1 MNDDV
6 KMVLGGM
13 GGLILIYLLVKNG
26 SGFASVVSSTGGQAV
41 NITKALQGR

>member
-6 KMVLGGM
+6 KMILGGM

-26 SGFASVVSSTGGQAV
+26 GGFAQVVSASGGQAV